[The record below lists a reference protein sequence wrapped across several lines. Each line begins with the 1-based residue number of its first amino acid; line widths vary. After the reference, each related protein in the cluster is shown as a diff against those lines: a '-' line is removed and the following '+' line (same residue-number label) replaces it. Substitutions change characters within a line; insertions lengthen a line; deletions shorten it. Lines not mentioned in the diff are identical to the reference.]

1 MNQDTPITPPGC
13 EHWANSKAQENDK
26 GVVNL
31 WTFSSTMAME
41 TTTPQNPARKT
52 RVTGSTEKESNLN
65 VLPCLA
71 HRTPPFWN
79 KLKCFVEVL
88 TCALFLP
95 VPTAGV
101 PGATKRQYETRHK
114 PPSPRDSQTGPIAT
128 ARASI
133 NTPQTKPWFG
143 IASYRIHCDL
153 FILDCPSAQ
162 IYCQDLLGKVGLGKL
177 WDHHRPLPSLYRL
190 RQQLVLLSA
199 VAKTAILPWQVAIGR
214 MIQGAIAIAFTLR
227 NGENIDRQDL
237 CRPKCH
243 PKSPLNSSI
252 LCSTPDLILFRGAVL
267 SESRL

>member
-65 VLPCLA
+65 LLPCLA

-88 TCALFLP
+88 TSALFLP

-114 PPSPRDSQTGPIAT
+114 PLSPRDSRTGPIAT
-128 ARASI
+128 GASI
-133 NTPQTKPWFG
+133 NTPQTKPRFG
-143 IASYRIHCDL
+143 IGSYWIYSFWMAHQPKFTVRIC
-153 FILDCPSAQ
+153 
-162 IYCQDLLGKVGLGKL
+162 
-177 WDHHRPLPSLYRL
+177 
-190 RQQLVLLSA
+190 
-199 VAKTAILPWQVAIGR
+199 
-214 MIQGAIAIAFTLR
+214 
-227 NGENIDRQDL
+227 
-237 CRPKCH
+237 
-243 PKSPLNSSI
+243 
-252 LCSTPDLILFRGAVL
+252 
-267 SESRL
+267 